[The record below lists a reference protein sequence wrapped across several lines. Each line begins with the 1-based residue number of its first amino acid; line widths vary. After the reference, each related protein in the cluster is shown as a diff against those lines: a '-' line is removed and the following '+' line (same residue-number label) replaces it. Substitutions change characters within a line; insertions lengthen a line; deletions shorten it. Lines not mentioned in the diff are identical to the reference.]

1 MTRIPDASVMMAA
14 LVDSGT
20 SGAASRLAL
29 AGEDL
34 IAPALLDTEVTHA
47 LRGRVAGGK
56 LDHQVA
62 RRALLDLAALPI
74 ERFDA
79 VPLLTR
85 MWELRN
91 NLTAYDATYVALAE
105 AFDAT
110 LVTADLRLVKATGPR
125 CRFDHV
131 TVR

>member
-1 MTRIPDASVMMAA
+1 MTRVPDASVMVAA

-20 SGAASRLAL
+20 SGVASRFAL

-34 IAPALLDTEVTHA
+34 IAPALLDTEVAHA

-56 LDHQVA
+56 LDHDVA
-62 RRALLDLAALPI
+62 RRALADLAALQI

-85 MWELRN
+85 MWELRT

-110 LVTADLRLVKATGPR
+110 LVTADLRLVRASRPR

-131 TVR
+131 TVH